1 MAVVGSVGREGFA
14 AVLAFEGL
22 LPRMLPDVRAEDA
35 GSGELLQDRKR
46 KRELPSAGRPIT
58 RRV

>member
-22 LPRMLPDVRAEDA
+22 LARMLPDVRAEDA